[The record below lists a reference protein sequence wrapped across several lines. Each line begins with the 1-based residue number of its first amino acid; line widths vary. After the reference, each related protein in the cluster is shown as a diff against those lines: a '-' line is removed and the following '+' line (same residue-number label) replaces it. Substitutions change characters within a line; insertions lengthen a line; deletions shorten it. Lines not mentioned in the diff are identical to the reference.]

1 MCGICGVYS
10 PDAGDDARLRAGVT
24 KMCKLIEHRGPDEH
38 GVYVDEGQGL
48 ALGHQRLSIIDV
60 SDGQQPLSNGDGSL
74 WIVFNGEI
82 YNYRDLRKRLV
93 AKGYRF
99 KTHSDT
105 ETILFAYS
113 EWGEAC
119 VDHLQGMFS
128 FVIWDAKKES
138 VFCARDHVGVKPL
151 YYYWD
156 GTSFIFASELKAVIA
171 HDLVKKEMNHDAIVN
186 FLRLQYIPAPD
197 TVFKN
202 INKLPAAH
210 TLLIR
215 NGQLKIGKYWEID
228 IHSNAFSGGAEEA
241 RQALRTR
248 LQESVDMQ
256 LVSEVPIGAFLSGGT
271 DSSVVVS
278 LMNNKMRGAIKTQ
291 CVGFEQREYDERQY
305 ARYIADRFETDHS
318 ETMVHLA
325 IDDELDKIIWHMDE
339 PFADASAIPTYYL
352 CREAR
357 KRVTVCLSGD
367 GGDELFSGYNWYEE
381 LARLSRMDD
390 KVPRSLRKTAG
401 GLLFNH
407 MPATLKGG
415 TLLRNIAADLSTRHK
430 NLRSY
435 FSDSFIESLLVD
447 APSYKPKEIVHPIDV
462 LYSNIGKADDVVKAA
477 QLVDF
482 QSYMVEDI
490 LMKVDKMSM
499 AHSLEVRVPIL
510 DHKVVELAFSLGTEM
525 KMTPESRKIILKES
539 VSDLIPREFFERKK
553 QGFSV
558 PMRYW
563 LQNQLKERVGD
574 FLLSGSTSQSGL
586 FRQKSVE
593 SLWKQFSKQSYR
605 IDLENHIWSL
615 LSFELWY
622 DQFVSK

>member
-1 MCGICGVYS
+1 MCGICGVFS
-10 PDAGDDARLRAGVT
+10 PDAVRDDSLKMGVAR
-24 KMCKLIEHRGPDEH
+24 MCKLIEHRGPDEH
-38 GVYVDEGQGL
+38 GVYADVEHGL

-60 SDGQQPLSNGDGSL
+60 TDGQQPLSNNDQSL

-82 YNYRDLRKRLV
+82 YNYCDLRKRL
-93 AKGYRF
+93 ADKGHKF

-105 ETILFAYS
+105 ETILLAYS

-119 VDHLQGMFS
+119 VDYLRGMFS
-128 FVIWDAKKES
+128 FVIWDAKENK
-138 VFCARDHVGVKPL
+138 VFCARDHVGIKPL

-156 GTSFIFASELKAVIA
+156 DINFIFASELKAVIA
-171 HDLVKKEMNHDAIVN
+171 HDLVKQEINHDAIVN
-186 FLRLQYIPAPD
+186 YLRLQYIPAPD
-197 TVFKN
+197 TIFKN

-210 TLLIR
+210 TLSIK
-215 NGQLKIGKYWEID
+215 NGQLKLNKYWNID
-228 IHSNAFSGGAEEA
+228 INSNVFSGGDEEA
-241 RQALRTR
+241 RQCLRKR

-271 DSSVVVS
+271 DSSVVVG
-278 LMNNKMRGAIKTQ
+278 LMDNKMQGSIKTQ
-291 CVGFEQREYDERQY
+291 CVGFEQREYDERKY

-318 ETMVHLA
+318 ESMVHLA
-325 IDDELDKIIWHMDE
+325 IDEELDKIIWHMDE

-381 LARLSRMDD
+381 LARLSRMDN
-390 KVPRSLRKTAG
+390 KVPQRLRKTVG
-401 GLLFNH
+401 GLLLNH
-407 MPATLKGG
+407 VPTTLKGG
-415 TLLRNIAADLSTRHK
+415 TLLRNIAAEHSTRHK
-430 NLRSY
+430 NLRSC
-435 FSDSFIESLLVD
+435 FSDSFIDSLLVER
-447 APSYKPKEIVHPIDV
+447 PSRKLNEIVHPIDA
-462 LYSNIGKADDVVKAA
+462 LYENIGKTDDVVKAA

-510 DHKVVELAFSLGTEM
+510 DHKVVELAFSLETRL
-525 KMTPESRKIILKES
+525 KMTAESRKIILKES
-539 VSDLIPREFFERKK
+539 VSDLIPRDFFERKK

-574 FLLSGSTSQSGL
+574 FLLSGTKSQSGL

-593 SLWKQFSKQSYR
+593 RLWKQFNKQAYR

>member
-1 MCGICGVYS
+1 MCGICGVFS
-10 PDAGDDARLRAGVT
+10 PGAVRDDSLKMGVAR
-24 KMCKLIEHRGPDEH
+24 MCKLIEHRGPDEH
-38 GVYVDEGQGL
+38 GVYADVEHGL

-60 SDGQQPLSNGDGSL
+60 TDGQQPLSNNDQSL
-74 WIVFNGEI
+74 WMVFNGEI
-82 YNYRDLRKRLV
+82 YNYRDLRKRL
-93 AKGYRF
+93 ADKGHKF

-105 ETILFAYS
+105 ETILLAYS

-119 VDHLQGMFS
+119 VDYLRGMFS
-128 FVIWDAKKES
+128 FVIWDAKENK
-138 VFCARDHVGVKPL
+138 VFCARDHVGIKPL

-156 GTSFIFASELKAVIA
+156 GINFIFASELKAVIA
-171 HDLVKKEMNHDAIVN
+171 HDLVKQEINHDAIVN
-186 FLRLQYIPAPD
+186 YLRLQYIPAPD

-210 TLLIR
+210 TLSIK
-215 NGQLKIGKYWEID
+215 NGQLKLNKYWTID
-228 IHSNAFSGGAEEA
+228 INSNVFSGGDEEA
-241 RQALRTR
+241 RQCLRKR

-271 DSSVVVS
+271 DSSVVVG
-278 LMNNKMRGAIKTQ
+278 LMNNKMQGSIKTQ
-291 CVGFEQREYDERQY
+291 CVGFEQREYDERKY

-318 ETMVHLA
+318 ESMVHLA
-325 IDDELDKIIWHMDE
+325 IDEELDKIIWHMDE

-381 LARLSRMDD
+381 LARLSRMDN
-390 KVPRSLRKTAG
+390 KVPQRLRKTVG
-401 GLLFNH
+401 GLLLNH
-407 MPATLKGG
+407 VPTTLKGG
-415 TLLRNIAADLSTRHK
+415 TLLRNIAAEHSTRHK
-430 NLRSY
+430 NLRSC
-435 FSDSFIESLLVD
+435 FSDSFIDSLLVER
-447 APSYKPKEIVHPIDV
+447 PSRKLNEIVHPIDA
-462 LYSNIGKADDVVKAA
+462 LYENIGKTDDVVKAA

-510 DHKVVELAFSLGTEM
+510 DHKVVELAFSLETRL
-525 KMTPESRKIILKES
+525 KMTAESRKIILKES
-539 VSDLIPREFFERKK
+539 VSDLIPRDFFERKK

-574 FLLSGSTSQSGL
+574 FLLSGTKSQSGL
-586 FRQKSVE
+586 FRQKSIE
-593 SLWKQFSKQSYR
+593 SLWKQFNKQAYR